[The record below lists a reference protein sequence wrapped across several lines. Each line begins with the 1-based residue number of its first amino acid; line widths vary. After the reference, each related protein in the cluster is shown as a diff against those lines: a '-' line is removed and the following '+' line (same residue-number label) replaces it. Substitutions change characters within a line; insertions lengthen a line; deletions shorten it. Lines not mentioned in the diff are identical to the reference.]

1 MFNASAVQGPLVSNV
16 SSVESVLH
24 EIQQPNRPVRPVIRQ
39 FTLDRARERAKA
51 TGLGYAGTIYAC
63 EAWSLF
69 EAGDAL
75 LVDVRTAEER
85 KFVGHVPGTLHVAWM
100 RGLKLTRNPRFLSEL
115 ARKTTKDKIVLF
127 ICRSG
132 KRSAAAAEAAT
143 AAGYVNAFNVQAG
156 FEGDLDERQQRG
168 NNGGWRSCGLPWVQD

>member
-1 MFNASAVQGPLVSNV
+1 MINASAVHGPFVSNV
-16 SSVESVLH
+16 SPIESVSR
-24 EIQQPNRPVRPVIRQ
+24 PNRPARPVIRQ

-51 TGLGYAGTIYAC
+51 AGLGYAGSIYPC
-63 EAWSLF
+63 EAWALF
-69 EAGDAL
+69 EAGDAV
-75 LVDVRTAEER
+75 LVDVRSAEER

-100 RGLKLTRNPRFLSEL
+100 HGLKLARNRRFLGEL
-115 ARKTTKDKIVLF
+115 ALKTSKDQIVLF

-143 AAGYVNAFNVQAG
+143 GAGYVNAFNVQEG

-168 NNGGWRSCGLPWVQD
+168 RSGGWRSWGLPWVQD